1 MTRCLL
7 VIVVVLSW
15 PAGAAA
21 QGQAGPFG
29 GLFGR
34 TPERIGKEFTALE
47 FRSTVRGQYDD
58 ALLDSGTPSE
68 LVPQGGPSGGGSA
81 GLSFERSSDRLRLKL
96 HGSASHQQFFREPVF
111 AATSYDTGA
120 LLMAQVATRLAL
132 DASVGYRRSPFY
144 HLVPDASGGLPAP
157 IMLLPTDVVAASRLD
172 HDTIEAMAGFTSAY
186 SRRSTLSASVSRRST
201 RFYDLADNDFEV
213 WGAQGTWRRRLSR
226 SLAAR
231 VAYGRE
237 ETRPAAGT
245 TRFVHETIDVGID
258 FERAISLAR
267 RTGLTFTTQTSAVRE
282 AGGERRYRLNGGALL
297 TRGFQRTWLASL
309 GVNRD
314 TDFLPGF
321 LQPVF
326 SEGVSASLA
335 GMLSTRIEWSAT
347 AGARRGQVGFDNPDD
362 FITYTGS
369 SRLAM
374 ALNRR
379 LGIHAEYTYYRYELP
394 VGSSPVVLLPR
405 LSRQA
410 VSAGFSVYAPIFTR
424 MRTPRDPR

>member
-7 VIVVVLSW
+7 VIVVALLA

-21 QGQAGPFG
+21 QGLAGPFG

-34 TPERIGKEFTALE
+34 TPERIGKEFTAIE

-58 ALLDSGTPSE
+58 ALLAPGTPAD
-68 LVPQGGPSGGGSA
+68 LVPEGGPSGGGSA
-81 GLSFERSSDRLRLKL
+81 GLAFERRSDRLRVSL
-96 HGSASHQQFFREPVF
+96 HGTASHQQFFREPVF

-120 LLMAQVATRLAL
+120 QLMTQVATRLAL
-132 DASVGYRRSPFY
+132 DASIGYRRSPFY
-144 HLVPDASGGLPAP
+144 HLVPDAAGGLPAP
-157 IMLLPTDVVAASRLD
+157 VMLLPSDVVAASRLD
-172 HDTIEAMAGFTSAY
+172 HESIEGMAGFTSAY
-186 SRRSTLSASVSRRST
+186 SRRSTLSGSVSRRST
-201 RFYDLADNDFEV
+201 RFFDLPDQDFEV
-213 WGAQGTWRRRLSR
+213 WGAQGTWRRRLNR

-231 VAYGRE
+231 IAYGRE

-245 TRFVHETIDVGID
+245 SRFVHETLDVGID
-258 FERAISLAR
+258 FERALSLAR

-297 TRGFQRTWLASL
+297 TRGFQRSWLASL
-309 GVNRD
+309 AINRD
-314 TDFLPGF
+314 TEFLPGF

-326 SEGVSASLA
+326 SDGISASLA
-335 GMLSTRIEWSAT
+335 GMLSPRLEWSAT

-362 FITYTGS
+362 FTTYTGS

-374 ALNRR
+374 ALTRR

-394 VGSSPVVLLPR
+394 VGSSTVVLLPR